1 MTGRRVLVIGGAV
14 VVFGGVAFGVYR
26 LLTRDPA
33 YVDERAA
40 TTLLEQTRTEA
51 PLTDDLDLP
60 VARHAETIRKP
71 HARLELGKH
80 DLRLFGRV
88 VSPMPSPSATTF
100 PSSELTSIA
109 TWGIGVF
116 QDAGVESRTLEVAAD
131 RDVRFGLVRE
141 AYAFLSEGGFSAD
154 LFLVKDPSGALRVL
168 HPVPIFAN
176 HHVRVD
182 AKGARLER
190 GEPDAGVP
198 DCHWAVGTDTSAFA
212 SCIEGPPPAEPDA
225 GADAATMDLRML
237 AQMLGQRP
245 DAVEIRCSLDA
256 RYGDVIAIA
265 DAVTSAGM
273 SFFFSVDAPS
283 HR

>member
-1 MTGRRVLVIGGAV
+1 MTGRRILVIGGAV
-14 VVFGGVAFGVYR
+14 VVFGGVAFGAYR
-26 LLTRDPA
+26 LLARDPA

-40 TTLLEQTRTEA
+40 ATLLEQTRTEA
-51 PLTDDLDLP
+51 PLADDIELP
-60 VARHAETIRKP
+60 VVRHAETIRKP
-71 HARLELGKH
+71 HARLELGKR
-80 DLRLFGRV
+80 DLRLFGRIA
-88 VSPMPSPSATTF
+88 SPMPSPGSTTF

-154 LFLVKDPSGALRVL
+154 LFLVKDPAGALRVL
-168 HPVPIFAN
+168 HPIPILGS
-176 HHVRVD
+176 HMVRVD
-182 AKGARLER
+182 TKGARLER

-198 DCHWAVGTDTSAFA
+198 DCHWALGTDTSAFA
-212 SCIEGPPPAEPDA
+212 ACIAGPPPAEPDA

-245 DAVEIRCSLDA
+245 IAVEIRCSEDA

-265 DAVTSAGM
+265 DAVTAAGM
-273 SFFFSVDAPS
+273 SFFFSAEAPF